1 MDLLFLC
8 RDAREDA
15 VIGNIAMAMR
25 ASAAGK
31 TSGVLFTGE
40 ALAAL
45 AGEAFRWSPLFEGRP
60 ARIAI
65 TRRATAAGFPV
76 AAERDARWTDVPRLL
91 GAARGA
97 GVRLMACP
105 VWTEILDVADRLPAP
120 LDRPSQ
126 DDVLQELT
134 SARVIGGY

>member
-15 VIGNIAMAMR
+15 VIGNVAMAMR
-25 ASAAGK
+25 ANAGGK
-31 TSGVLFTGE
+31 MCGVLFTGE

-60 ARIAI
+60 ARITI
-65 TRRATAAGFPV
+65 TRRATAAGFPI
-76 AAERDARWTDVPRLL
+76 AAERDARWTDILRLL
-91 GAARGA
+91 DAARGA

-105 VWTEILDVADRLPAP
+105 MWTEILDLAERLPPP
-120 LDRPSQ
+120 LDRPSES
-126 DDVLQELT
+126 DVLDELS
-134 SARVIGGY
+134 SAKVIGGY